1 MSDPSLL
8 AGDRADTTGQ
18 AAAFLL
24 EATGITKSFGP
35 TTVLR
40 GVNFAVAAGEIH
52 ALLGGNGAGKS
63 TLLKIVSG
71 VLDRDGGTLLYRGHD
86 IASHAGREARA
97 GGVAVVHQELAVLPH
112 LSVAENIDLPHH
124 RRGLSLFSQ
133 RDAYQIALDALALI
147 DREFAERAAG
157 LPLGDLTLHEQQLV
171 EIARA
176 LKSGAQLLLLDEPT
190 ANLTAGETERLF
202 DVLRRLTKESRISV
216 VFVSHRMREIRKI
229 ANVCTII
236 RDGVAAVHRRRI
248 DALSDAEIVDL
259 MGQAPALEKAPTSP
273 ANRSVSLKQ
282 GGGSSLQIMGRGIDL
297 AREIGSIIGL
307 AGAAAGPERLI
318 DTLIGV
324 IPDPELQI
332 TLDGREQRYLS
343 PREAARN
350 GVGFVSGDRANK
362 GVLATLPIIDNMMAS
377 TRIALRRLLIPSS
390 ESGDAARLLE
400 VLRIKARSVW
410 DLPSTL
416 SGGTQQK
423 LLIARWLDL
432 KPVIL
437 VLEEPTR
444 GVDIGTK
451 REIYDLIRTMAAQ
464 GTTVIWWSTEQSELI
479 ELCDAV
485 LAFDLHG
492 HPTGVL
498 KRADLNEERLAEAT
512 GMAA

>member
-1 MSDPSLL
+1 V
-8 AGDRADTTGQ
+8 
-18 AAAFLL
+18 FLL
-24 EATGITKSFGP
+24 DARGITKSFGP
-35 TTVLR
+35 TDVLR
-40 GVNFAVAAGEIH
+40 GVDFAIAPGEVH

-71 VLDRDGGTLLYRGHD
+71 VLTRDGGVLLYKGHD
-86 IASHAGREARA
+86 IESARGREARS
-97 GGVAVVHQELAVLPH
+97 GGIAVVHQELAVLPH

-124 RRGLSLFSQ
+124 RRGFSLFSQ
-133 RDAYQIALDALALI
+133 RSAYEVALESLALI
-147 DREFAERAAG
+147 DRDFAERAVG
-157 LPLGDLTLHEQQLV
+157 LQIGELTLHEQQLV

-202 DVLRRLTKESRISV
+202 EVLRRLTAESQISV
-216 VFVSHRMREIRKI
+216 VFVSHRMREIRQI
-229 ANVCTII
+229 ADVCTII
-236 RDGVAAVHRRRI
+236 RDGLTAVHRQPL
-248 DALSDAEIVDL
+248 DSLSDAEIVEY
-259 MGQAPALEKAPTSP
+259 MGQAPHLENAAAKPV
-273 ANRSVSLKQ
+273 NRSVALKPE
-282 GGGSSLQIMGRGIDL
+282 GGGSLDIMGRGIDL
-297 AREIGSIIGL
+297 SREIGSVIGV
-307 AGAAAGPERLI
+307 AGAPTGPEALI
-318 DTLIGV
+318 DAITGV
-324 IPDPELQI
+324 TPDPELRI
-332 TLDGREQRYLS
+332 ILDGREQQYRS

-362 GVLATLPIIDNMMAS
+362 GILSTLPIIDNMMAS
-377 TRIALRRLLIPSS
+377 ARVARRKLLVPFSENADADNLLR
-390 ESGDAARLLE
+390 

-423 LLIARWLDL
+423 LLIARWLKL
-432 KPVIL
+432 KPEIL

-451 REIYDLIRTMAAQ
+451 REIYDLIRAMAAD

-485 LAFDLHG
+485 LAFDPDG
-492 HPTGVL
+492 RPTGVL
-498 KRADLNEERLAEAT
+498 KGDELNEERLAQAT